1 MRIQDLEN
9 QTGLERPTIRF
20 YEREGL
26 IKPFRTENGYRDYS
40 PEDVN
45 QLMKIKLLRKLDFSL
60 EQIKEMRKGTVSISE
75 AMTGQLSYLKE
86 QSDAT
91 LRAFELCR
99 EIMESGTDYL
109 GLNAQDYL
117 KKLENPEDADF
128 RENVLLEVHP
138 LRRFCAR
145 QIDWICLLT
154 IVHWAGY
161 SLLRIRPVNLLTEG
175 ILFALA
181 VFAGIY
187 LEAVSV
193 YLTGT
198 TPGKWLLGI
207 HVESAIGGKVT
218 WEEALWRAKL
228 VNQEGLGFRIPII
241 YLVCCLLGYK
251 N

>member
-1 MRIQDLEN
+1 MRIQDLEKR
-9 QTGLERPTIRF
+9 TGLERATIRF

-26 IKPFRTENGYRDYS
+26 IKPVRTENGYRDYS

-45 QLMKIKLLRKLDFSL
+45 QLMKIKLLRQLDFSL
-60 EQIKEMRKGTVSISE
+60 EQIKEMRKGTVSIAE

-109 GLNAQDYL
+109 GLNAQHYL

-218 WEEALWRAKL
+218 
-228 VNQEGLGFRIPII
+228 
-241 YLVCCLLGYK
+241 
-251 N
+251 